1 MTRVKRKPTEF
12 QETSFWQSYSDMMAG
27 VLLMFILI
35 ICGTL
40 FVLMQVKNSYDASEL
55 ELSRREEELQQ
66 AIQENL
72 GYLDLTD
79 TQQALLA
86 EQQAQLDEQQAQLDE
101 QQAALAA
108 AQALLAEQQA
118 QLAEQQ
124 GQLAASQTLLA
135 LQQEELED
143 KEAQISLQQDQL
155 AAQTLQLEEIIGVK
169 KDLIA
174 ALRDEFK
181 NSDLSISIDEH
192 TGAIMLE
199 SSIMFGY
206 DSDVLSATGKSTLS
220 EFLPAYF
227 DVVLSDDFIDYVS
240 EIIIEGHTDTVG
252 TYEYNLQLSQARA
265 AAVAAYC
272 IGENQTLFSSAR
284 AERIRSLVSV
294 VGRSWSDPVYAADG
308 TVDAEAS
315 RRVVIKFRLSDDEMI
330 NELLE
335 VLAQYEQPVTTT
347 AVP

>member
-1 MTRVKRKPTEF
+1 MARIRRKQTEF

-55 ELSRREEELQQ
+55 ELHRREAELEE
-66 AIQENL
+66 AILENL

-79 TQQALLA
+79 MQQALLA
-86 EQQAQLDEQQAQLDE
+86 EQQAQLDEQQAKLDE
-101 QQAALAA
+101 QQASLEA
-108 AQALLAEQQA
+108 AQALLAQQQA
-118 QLAEQQ
+118 
-124 GQLAASQTLLA
+124 QLAASQTLLS
-135 LQQEELED
+135 LQQAELED
-143 KEAQISLQQDQL
+143 KEAQISLQKDEL
-155 AAQTLQLEEIIGVK
+155 ARQTLQLEEIIGVK

-174 ALRDEFK
+174 DLRDEFAS
-181 NSDLSISIDEH
+181 SDLSISIDEQ
-192 TGAIMLE
+192 TGSIMLE

-206 DSDVLSATGKSTLS
+206 DSDALSGTGKSTLD

-227 DVVLSDDFIDYVS
+227 DVVLSDDYIDYIS

-252 TYEYNLQLSQARA
+252 TYEYNLALSQARA
-265 AAVAAYC
+265 AAVAEYC
-272 IGENQTLFSSAR
+272 LGDGQTLFSSSR
-284 AERIRSLVSV
+284 AEHIRSLVSV
-294 VGRSWSDPVYAADG
+294 VGRSWSDPIYNDDG

-335 VLAQYEQPVTTT
+335 VLEQYD
-347 AVP
+347 